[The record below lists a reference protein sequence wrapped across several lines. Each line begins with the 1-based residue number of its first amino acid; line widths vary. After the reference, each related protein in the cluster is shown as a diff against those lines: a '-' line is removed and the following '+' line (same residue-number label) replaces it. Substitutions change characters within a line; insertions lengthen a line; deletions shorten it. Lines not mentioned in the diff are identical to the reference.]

1 MIEKLNEWDMD
12 LFLFLNSQH
21 NSFMD
26 IAMYWITD
34 KLFWIPLYI
43 LVISWLFRKYGLPAA
58 WIMLTIGFSV
68 GLADQI
74 ASGFMK
80 PYFGRLR
87 PCYDESISHMVYVL
101 RGCGGRFSFA
111 SSHAST
117 AFAFAMSM
125 WLHVRHLYKPVVY
138 LFIWA
143 TIVSY
148 SRIYVGVH
156 YPADLVVGALVG
168 ILSAWIGYTIFKFLL
183 LRFKYTIEELKQE
196 RAEEKAMAAS
206 DKNS

>member
-1 MIEKLNEWDMD
+1 MLEQLNEWDMQ
-12 LFLFLNSQH
+12 LFLFLNGQH
-21 NSFMD
+21 NSFLD
-26 IAMYWITD
+26 VVMYWVTD

-43 LVISWLFRKYGLPAA
+43 LIVSWLFRKYGLPAA

-74 ASGFMK
+74 ASGMMK

-87 PCYDESISHMVYVL
+87 PCYDPAISNLVYVL
-101 RGCGGRFSFA
+101 RGCGGRYSFA

-117 AFAFAMSM
+117 AFALAMSM
-125 WLHVRHLYKPVVY
+125 WLHVRHLYKSVVY

-143 TIVSY
+143 SAVSY
-148 SRIYVGVH
+148 SRVYVGVH

-168 ILSAWIGYTIFKFLL
+168 ILSAWICYTIFKFIL
-183 LRFKYTIEELKQE
+183 LRLKYTMAEIRHEKEEE
-196 RAEEKAMAAS
+196 MAAS
-206 DKNS
+206 DKSS